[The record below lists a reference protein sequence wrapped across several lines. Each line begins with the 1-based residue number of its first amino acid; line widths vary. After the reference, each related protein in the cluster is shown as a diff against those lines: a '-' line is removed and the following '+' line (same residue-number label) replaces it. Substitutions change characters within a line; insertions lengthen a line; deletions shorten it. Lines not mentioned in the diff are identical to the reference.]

1 MQKFSQLSHA
11 EKVVDF
17 SYHGHALVTLYIQ
30 FVCSKGP
37 KFDWWVLMENLG
49 NICNLVPISP
59 ILLETWFPQSLFLL
73 HHLDIWVPILGPLSP
88 SSSLMN
94 SVVLASRRCSL
105 WTDLPR
111 RPLCLKSY
119 STNKVIFSRNQSVDS
134 CIGHFPLESCGWVIR
149 EEEHEKMQCKPSLR
163 WDSHKVYSD
172 VSEGWKWCDPY
183 PPPPPRH

>member
-1 MQKFSQLSHA
+1 
-11 EKVVDF
+11 
-17 SYHGHALVTLYIQ
+17 
-30 FVCSKGP
+30 
-37 KFDWWVLMENLG
+37 
-49 NICNLVPISP
+49 
-59 ILLETWFPQSLFLL
+59 
-73 HHLDIWVPILGPLSP
+73 
-88 SSSLMN
+88 MN

-134 CIGHFPLESCGWVIR
+134 CIGHFPLESCGWVIW

-183 PPPPPRH
+183 PPPPSTLIAPSFVNMSQCVAIDKRGTFPELSHLHGVLWWAKSIVLGPKGYSLVQHWMSIQADLYWSRAVDLPWFWFPSSQLIKGESVALRTC